1 MMRRLQTPLLA
12 ALAVLGTATMS
23 AAQNRDFRV
32 ERNRTETKTISL
44 GASGVLDLDNFG
56 GDIAV
61 TAGSGRDVVV
71 QIVRVSRGRTEA
83 DAQAG
88 LDRVIVDVEQRGNRA
103 TIKMRYPEQDRQ
115 SPFRVRASYNV
126 TAPAATAVNIKSL
139 GGSIRV
145 KGIHGDLSANT
156 AGGNIE
162 IGGAGRV
169 SQAKTLGGNVTL
181 IGIDS
186 DGVVAAETFG
196 GNVTLQEIK
205 ARRLTGSST
214 GGEVTARDIT
224 AENVELSSLG
234 GSVEFSGALVRSGR
248 YDLHTTGGNV
258 RFIPSGPVG
267 FELDA
272 STFGGQIQTDL
283 QLQTVGATSGRGPA
297 RTLRGTFG
305 DASAVVKATTMSG
318 NVVIGKK

>member
-1 MMRRLQTPLLA
+1 MRPSQITILA
-12 ALAVLGTATMS
+12 ALAVLVTTTMS
-23 AAQNRDFRV
+23 AAQDRGFRV
-32 ERNRTETKTISL
+32 ERNRTETKTISI
-44 GASGVLDLDNFG
+44 GATGVLDLDNFG
-56 GDIAV
+56 GDITV

-71 QIVRVSRGRTEA
+71 QIVRVSRGRTDA
-83 DAQAG
+83 DAEAG
-88 LDRVIVDVEQRGNRA
+88 LDRVIVDIEQRGNRA

-126 TAPAATAVNIKSL
+126 TAPSATAVNIKSL

-181 IGIDS
+181 
-186 DGVVAAETFG
+186 
-196 GNVTLQEIK
+196 QEIK

-214 GGEVTARDIT
+214 GGEVIARDIT

-272 STFGGQIQTDL
+272 STFGGQVQSEL
-283 QLQTVGATSGRGPA
+283 PLQTVGATSGRGPG

-305 DASAVVKATTMSG
+305 DGSALVKATTMSG